1 MSVLKEMQTVMQFQL
16 TEWYQQK
23 KDTTCRHR
31 PIGNSDNVHVSV
43 LHHGLERTQIIG
55 C

>member
-16 TEWYQQK
+16 NEWYQQK
-23 KDTTCRHR
+23 KDTTCRYR
-31 PIGNSDNVHVSV
+31 PLENSDNVHVSV